1 MAMKL
6 ELTING
12 IKKILSIEPHE
23 LLIDVLRQ
31 EGYVGV
37 KRGCDE
43 GTCGACTII
52 LNGKAVKSCILL
64 AAQVNNGNI
73 ITIEGIGTRKKPHP
87 IQQAFVEEG
96 VIQCGFCIP
105 GMILS
110 AKALLDEIQSPT
122 KKEVKLALDGNLC
135 RCTGY
140 SGQIKAILNAAEVL
154 RGEHA

>member
-1 MAMKL
+1 MEIKI
-6 ELTING
+6 TING
-12 IKKILSIEPHE
+12 FKKSLLIEPHE

-31 EGYVGV
+31 EGYLGV
-37 KRGCDE
+37 KRGCNE

-64 AAQVNNGNI
+64 AAQANNGI
-73 ITIEGIGTRKKPHP
+73 VTTIEGIGTRQEPHP
-87 IQQAFVEEG
+87 LQQAFVDEG
-96 VIQCGFCIP
+96 VVQCGFCIP

-110 AKALLDEIQSPT
+110 AKALLDENQSPT

-140 SGQIKAILNAAEVL
+140 SGQIKAVLDAAEVL
-154 RGEHA
+154 RGDHE

>member
-1 MAMKL
+1 MAMKIK
-6 ELTING
+6 LTING
-12 IKKILSIEPHE
+12 IKKTLSIEPHE

-64 AAQVNNGNI
+64 AAQVNNGTI
-73 ITIEGIGTRKKPHP
+73 TTIEGIGTRKKPHP

-140 SGQIKAILNAAEVL
+140 SGQIKAVLNAAEVL